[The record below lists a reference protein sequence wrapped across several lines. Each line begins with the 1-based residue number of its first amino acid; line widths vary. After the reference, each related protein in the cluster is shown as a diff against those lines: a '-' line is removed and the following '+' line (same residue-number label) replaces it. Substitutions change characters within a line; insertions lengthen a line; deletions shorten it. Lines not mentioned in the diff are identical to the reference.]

1 MKRPLK
7 NVRHQLAVT
16 FGAGILVM
24 IAHGQTKP
32 GTLSLLDALESTLRE
47 HPQIRIEQEQVDIR
61 RGMQREASGIF
72 DRNYSSGLSQSYMPP
87 ALSALATSTGTV
99 SYPAQNDTS
108 FDFSAPRLYHN
119 GITAGPV
126 LDLSRTRDIL
136 VNPNGLTQTV
146 FAYQVTVP
154 LRRNRGTEVVTAAL
168 TSAGIQVGSARYDLS
183 QAVSDLL
190 AGTASSYW
198 QLTGALRLLA
208 VAASSEQRG
217 AVFLENVRDLIAAD
231 RIPRSEINQVRANLA
246 DRTATRIGAQQDV
259 VASRQALALA
269 MGLGP
274 EQMIALTDPT
284 DDFPEA
290 SLAALSASGSETAR
304 QYLVLALTRRADYLS
319 AQKRVDAARSLI
331 PAAKNQ
337 TEPAVDLTLSTGYT
351 GLQKGAAPSSSL
363 ASLYAGVN
371 GVNAVGG
378 VRYQFAPANNAAQG
392 RLAQAEAAV
401 RQAGLAVTDLARS
414 ISASVTVAVDGLRNA
429 ASRLQKS
436 TESVAAFRVALEAE
450 REKYRL
456 GFGSLVDI
464 LTTEDR
470 LTSALEAQ
478 VGAELAYALA
488 LAQLRHAT
496 GTIVDPD
503 PDNLRTPGRDVFLT
517 PPLLAG
523 AGRN

>member
-1 MKRPLK
+1 MKRPFK

-16 FGAGILVM
+16 LGTGILVM

-47 HPQIRIEQEQVDIR
+47 HPQIRIEQEQVGLR
-61 RGMQREASGIF
+61 RGIEREASGIF

-87 ALSALATSTGTV
+87 ALSALTTSTGAV

-108 FDFSAPRLYHN
+108 FDFSALRLYHN

-126 LDLSRTRDIL
+126 LDLNRTRDNL
-136 VNPNGLTQTV
+136 VYPNGLSQTV
-146 FAYQVTVP
+146 LAYQVTVP
-154 LRRNRGTEVVTAAL
+154 LRRNRGTEVVTANL
-168 TSAGIQVGSARYDLS
+168 TSAGIQVEGARFDLS

-190 AGTASSYW
+190 AGTATSYW

-246 DRTATRIGAQQDV
+246 DRTATRIAAEQDV

-274 EQMIALTDPT
+274 EQMTALTDPT

-290 SLAALSASGSETAR
+290 SLAALSGSRSETAR

-319 AQKRVDAARSLI
+319 AQKRVAAARALI

-337 TEPAVDLTLSTGYT
+337 TEPAVDLTFSTGYT
-351 GLQKGAAPSSSL
+351 GLQKGAAPTSSL

-378 VRYQFAPANNAAQG
+378 VRYQSAPANNAAQG
-392 RLAQAEAAV
+392 RLAQAEVAV
-401 RQAGLAVTDLARS
+401 RQADLAVTDLARS

-429 ASRLQKS
+429 AARLQKS
-436 TESVAAFRVALEAE
+436 TESVAAFRVALDAE

-478 VGAELAYALA
+478 VSAELAYALA

-503 PDNLRTPGRDVFLT
+503 PNNLRTPGRDVFLS

-523 AGRN
+523 AERN